1 MLHAL
6 IDRRKPRRG
15 SAQRPDD
22 PNIRC
27 PRVRDLLAFLVTLS
41 EPEPDGPPPL
51 DIRRRRPE
59 VWGIQEALP

>member
-27 PRVRDLLAFLVTLS
+27 PRVRDLLAFLLTLP
-41 EPEPDGPPPL
+41 EPEPHGPP
-51 DIRRRRPE
+51 
-59 VWGIQEALP
+59 